1 MFERKKMKQ
10 IGALLDGEPRY
21 AGRQALSGDAE
32 AQAYEAA
39 VLQLRHGA
47 AVAARTPEISD
58 AQFGAFMQGIREGIE
73 TPAPRFSR
81 LWTVASVTAAAL
93 IMLLSA
99 LAYFGTGSEP
109 VRATE
114 VESVSTELDGVT
126 VRFYDSPQGV
136 STVQVTMPENDLW

>member
-10 IGALLDGEPRY
+10 IGARLDGESRY
-21 AGRQALSGDAE
+21 ASRQSPPDDAE
-32 AQAYEAA
+32 AHAYETA
-39 VLQLRHGA
+39 VLQLRRGA
-47 AVAARTPEISD
+47 ALAARTPEISD
-58 AQFGAFMQGIREGIE
+58 GQFGAFMQGIREGIE
-73 TPAPRFSR
+73 RPAPRFTR
-81 LWTVASVTAAAL
+81 LWTVASVAAAAL
-93 IMLLSA
+93 IMLFSA